1 MKARNVWFG
10 VMAAAALAV
19 CTGQAAPTEAELKAS
34 VETYF
39 SDLFQRLGKA
49 AAQAPTADTFRDVMK
64 PQIEKIDGLFGA
76 TLINADWE
84 IRQVYFRRDF
94 LAVGFSLTKVSELD
108 AFRKLMKEKPAPQLS
123 EPGHGSIIQP
133 RLIALRYPVIRDGK
147 MVSMVSMMIRTEAF
161 LKAVKLDTCK
171 AFTFTCLGKE
181 AESRGTLSGARKE
194 VKIALPSTEW
204 VIQYE

>member
-1 MKARNVWFG
+1 MRIRRTWLG
-10 VMAAAALAV
+10 ALAAVGLMV
-19 CTGQAAPTEAELKAS
+19 CNGQAAPSEIELKAS

-39 SDLFQRLGKA
+39 NDLFQRLGKA
-49 AAQAPTADTFRDVMK
+49 AAQAPTADTFREVMK

-84 IRQVYFRRDF
+84 IRQVYFKRDF

-133 RLIALRYPVIRDGK
+133 RLVALRYPVIKDGK
-147 MVSMVSMMIRTEAF
+147 MVSMVSLMIRTEAF

-171 AFTFTCLGKE
+171 AYTFTCLGKE
-181 AESRGTLSGARKE
+181 AESKGTLSSARKA
-194 VKIALPSTEW
+194 VKVALPSTEW